1 MKFDIWTCEGEEMRD
16 LSEGPIRIK
25 MFFIS
30 SRSLYANEA
39 KQGVKLLKKVN
50 AQEAIFH
57 HKWHNDVKLLIEG
70 FFYIFKYALQLKVM
84 KGTLIPF
91 FVVDT
96 RAGVEP
102 GLLG

>member
-1 MKFDIWTCEGEEMRD
+1 MRD

-30 SRSLYANEA
+30 SKSLYANEA

-57 HKWHNDVKLLIEG
+57 HK
-70 FFYIFKYALQLKVM
+70 
-84 KGTLIPF
+84 
-91 FVVDT
+91 
-96 RAGVEP
+96 
-102 GLLG
+102 